1 MMMIMIEEDLMEDQ
15 AVVLV
20 AEVAAPA
27 VAVQVVVVVHLM
39 DEAEVAQMDEAEV
52 AQMDEA
58 EVAQIAEAEIAQMAD
73 LLHAVVLLH
82 QEGDVV
88 VLLHQK
94 ADAAVLQVMEDAA
107 VKKVVLL
114 QADEICI
121 KP

>member
-20 AEVAAPA
+20 AELAAPA

-58 EVAQIAEAEIAQMAD
+58 EVAQMAD

-82 QEGDVV
+82 QEVDVV

-107 VKKVVLL
+107 AKKVVLL